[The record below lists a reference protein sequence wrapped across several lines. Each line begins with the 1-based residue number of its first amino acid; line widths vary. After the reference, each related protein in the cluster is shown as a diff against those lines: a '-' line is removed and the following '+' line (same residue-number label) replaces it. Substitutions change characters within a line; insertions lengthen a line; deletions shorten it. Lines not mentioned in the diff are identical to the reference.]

1 MYILFVVD
9 ILDKFVLL
17 IFFIDINIWKINILF
32 YIIYFGENNIN
43 FNFFGYFVYV
53 WGEILLIKIDLFIFI

>member
-9 ILDKFVLL
+9 MLDKFVLL
-17 IFFIDINIWKINILF
+17 IFFIDINIWKINMLF
-32 YIIYFGENNIN
+32 NNIFFGENNIK
-43 FNFFGYFVYV
+43 FNIFGYFIYV

>member
-9 ILDKFVLL
+9 MLDKFVLL
-17 IFFIDINIWKINILF
+17 IFFIDINIWKINMLF
-32 YIIYFGENNIN
+32 NNIFFGENNIN
-43 FNFFGYFVYV
+43 FNIFGYFIYV

>member
-9 ILDKFVLL
+9 MLDKFVLL
-17 IFFIDINIWKINILF
+17 IFFIDINIWKINMLF
-32 YIIYFGENNIN
+32 NIIFFGENNIN
-43 FNFFGYFVYV
+43 FNIFGYFIYV